1 MLDTFV
7 ELYREVGCP
16 KIIDLNRLEYSM
28 SLTTGNIAKLKE
40 LSASNIL
47 SLDALFIQ
55 QKEVGLDEL
64 MPSNDELFVES
75 TIPTSGE
82 VKVYKTINDLLK
94 RNSSFSKG
102 LYNIEF
108 YITEDDYYSEEQV
121 VNPVYEKLCNVSKLI
136 SGLSDL
142 AHYHDEKGRNTNLV
156 YVSKSD
162 SLFLKPVV
170 IQPNISKELLDGDSL
185 DVSIIDDLL
194 DESGNIKHL
203 SRERGVFRSSI
214 IEFFQDSQSSESE
227 KFQLLI
233 TNWAQFLVL
242 FTQNFDTYLSGYA
255 FQKVK
260 HEIAKIE
267 IDLAEQF
274 SKVTND
280 ISGKLLGA
288 PISLVAVVA
297 LVKVESGIERTL
309 VFIGVLVAA
318 WILSSLIDN
327 QFEQFSRMKNARS
340 ILFSSHESL
349 KVQYPAELRNALE
362 SAVAALDKSEDKL
375 SELMWTY
382 KILCWFPVIA
392 SVLAL
397 LYKFWPE
404 CNL

>member
-1 MLDTFV
+1 MLNTFV
-7 ELYREVGCP
+7 EFYRKVGCP
-16 KIIDLNRLEYSM
+16 SIIDNNRLEYSM
-28 SLTTGNIAKLKE
+28 ALTADNIAKLKE
-40 LSASNIL
+40 LSASGIL

-55 QKEVGLDEL
+55 RKEVNLSEL
-64 MPSNDELFVES
+64 MPSEDDLFVES
-75 TIPTSGE
+75 TIPTSGK
-82 VKVYKTINDLLK
+82 VKVYKSISDLLD

-102 LYNIEF
+102 RYDIEF
-108 YITEDDYYSEEQV
+108 YITEDDYYSEELV
-121 VNPVYEKLCNVSKLI
+121 VNPVYEKLCNISKLI

-142 AHYHDEKGRNTNLV
+142 AHYHDKKGRNKNLV
-156 YVSKSD
+156 YVSKND

-170 IQPNISKELLDGDSL
+170 IQPIIKSEILNGSAL

-227 KFQLLI
+227 KFHLLVA
-233 TNWAQFLVL
+233 NWTQFLVL

-297 LVKVESGIERTL
+297 LVKVDSGVERTL
-309 VFIGVLVAA
+309 VFIGILVAA

-327 QFEQFSRMKNARS
+327 QYEQFSRMKNARA

-349 KVQYPAELRNALE
+349 KVQYPEELRNALE
-362 SAVAALDKSEDKL
+362 SAVVALDKSENKL

-382 KILCWFPVIA
+382 KVLCWFPVIA

-397 LYKFWPE
+397 IYKFWPE
-404 CNL
+404 CV